1 MTTRLEL
8 ILRAALCRQFAK
20 REPAN
25 QAIWMA
31 EAENWLRLSK
41 EKPWRKQGSKLS
53 VPRRD
58 PRNATCPQGCR
69 SKGGRS

>member
-8 ILRAALCRQFAK
+8 ILRAALCRQLA
-20 REPAN
+20 RRDPVN

-41 EKPWRKQGSKLS
+41 EKPGGEATASQHWGSNRS
-53 VPRRD
+53 PRCMT
-58 PRNATCPQGCR
+58 PRAENTDD
-69 SKGGRS
+69 K